1 MAPFFTG
8 LARKS
13 GGFFGGVAKSFV
25 TTIYTIEGTY
35 QYQGDITP
43 TWTTQSIAVPADTTA
58 VKITADGGMNGGSPG
73 ANGAWGGFAEATFTS
88 LAGKTLNA
96 TIRGGGNGGNFFGSP
111 ANNGRHF
118 AGVFDGPVSQPNAL
132 VIAGGGGGPAM
143 GAYFSPNFTG
153 PGSGGAGNGGG
164 PSGVQGQFGKHAD
177 YPNVPGS
184 AAPPSAGGGGGTQN
198 AGGSGGTGGYGD
210 NGGSG
215 SALQGGTGGNDP
227 NGNVRPGGGGGGGY
241 YGGGG
246 GSGGNNGSYPT
257 IGFSGGGG
265 GSGYIHPSGTLATN
279 TTGTSTVTGNGRV
292 VVTITEFK

>member
-25 TTIYTIEGTY
+25 TTIYTIEGSW
-35 QYQGDITP
+35 QFQGDLTP

-58 VKITADGGMNGGSPG
+58 VKITADGGANGGSPG

-88 LAGKTLNA
+88 LAGRTLNA
-96 TIRGGGNGGNFFGSP
+96 TIRGGGNGGAFFGPP

-132 VIAGGGGGPAM
+132 VIAGGGGGNSA
-143 GAYFSPNFTG
+143 GTHHSPNFAG

-164 PSGVQGQFGKHAD
+164 PSGVQGQFGKHPD
-177 YPNVPGS
+177 YPNVGA

-227 NGNVRPGGGGGGGY
+227 GGNVRPGGGGGGGY

-265 GSGYIHPSGTLATN
+265 GSGYIHPSGTLTTN
-279 TTGTSTVTGNGRV
+279 TTGTSSVSGPGRV